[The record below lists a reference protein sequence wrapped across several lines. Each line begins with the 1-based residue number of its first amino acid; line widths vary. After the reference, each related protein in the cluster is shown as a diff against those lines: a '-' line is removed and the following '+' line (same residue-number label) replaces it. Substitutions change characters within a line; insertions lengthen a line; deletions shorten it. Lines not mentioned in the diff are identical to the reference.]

1 MRHMT
6 DQNISC
12 PQCGTSIPLNDALTG
27 KIRSQ
32 LKDEIE
38 RDSAKKLEQE
48 KIRLWKIAQEEAA
61 KKNDIQMAD
70 LKRIN
75 DEKEKELEVSRKHEL
90 LLRERERALESKVK
104 NAEVEMARKLDEV
117 SRKIQDDARKEAQE
131 EGKMKLAEK
140 EKQLEQ
146 LQKALED
153 AQRKAEQG
161 SMQIQGDAQETN
173 LKQALMAAFPM
184 DTITDVPTGIRGAD
198 LVHCVYSSF
207 GQKLG
212 TILWESKNTK
222 AWGNDWIKKLKD
234 DQALAKADI
243 VIIASQVLPDDIEI
257 FGQREGV
264 WITEY
269 KYAIPLVSA
278 LRHEIAELSRVKQSL
293 VGKDAKMEMLYN
305 YLSGSEFKNRIE
317 SIVLAFKELKDGLEC
332 EKRAMERIWNK
343 REKEIERVMK
353 NTVGFRGDLEGIL
366 GAQVMPAIESLEL
379 TSGE

>member
-1 MRHMT
+1 MT
-6 DQNISC
+6 DQLISC

-38 RDSAKKLEQE
+38 RESARKLDVE
-48 KIRLWKIAQEEAA
+48 KVRLWKIAQEEAA
-61 KKNDIQMAD
+61 KKNDMQMAD
-70 LKRIN
+70 LKRAN
-75 DEKEKELEVSRKHEL
+75 EEKEKELESSRRHEL
-90 LLRERERALESKVK
+90 ELREQQRALESKMK
-104 NAEVEMARKLDEV
+104 NAEVELARKLDEV
-117 SRKIQDDARKEAQE
+117 SRKIQEDARKEAQE

-146 LQKALED
+146 LQRALEE

-161 SMQIQGDAQETN
+161 SMQVQGDAQETN

-184 DTITDVPTGIRGAD
+184 DSITDVPTGIRGAD
-198 LVHCVYSSF
+198 LVHTVYSSF
-207 GQKLG
+207 GQKQG

-222 AWGNDWIKKLKD
+222 AWSNDWIKKLKD

-269 KYAIPLVSA
+269 KYALPLVSA
-278 LRHEIAELSRVKQSL
+278 LRHQIGELSRVKQSL

-317 SIVLAFKELKDGLEC
+317 SIVLAFTELKEGLDS

-353 NTVGFRGDLEGIL
+353 NTVGFRGDLEGII

-379 TSGE
+379 PAGEESI